1 MSTTTPNLTD
11 EVRDLLNGS
20 VTEVFNTMFSLEA
33 KPAAPHHLHAS
44 GETIVAGSVG
54 FIGDV
59 NGMVYLHLTAAFAR
73 TLASK
78 MLGMAEAEFDG
89 DEMVNDVVGEVSNM
103 IVGAVKSRLCDSGSP
118 CVLTIPSVVRGS
130 NFHVETTGS
139 SERRA
144 LSFQCG
150 ADHLLVELL
159 MKPSK

>member
-1 MSTTTPNLTD
+1 MRTTTSNLTD
-11 EVRDLLNGS
+11 EVCDLLNGG
-20 VTEVFNTMFSLEA
+20 VTEVFNTLFSLEA
-33 KPAAPHHLHAS
+33 KPAPWHDLHAS

-59 NGMVYLHLTAAFAR
+59 NGIVYLHLTAAFAR
-73 TLASK
+73 TLASM

-89 DEMVNDVVGEVSNM
+89 DEMVNDVVGEVSNI
-103 IVGAVKSRLCDSGSP
+103 IVGAVKSRLCDSGSS

-139 SERRA
+139 SERRE

-150 ADHLLVELL
+150 AGHLRVELL